1 LKSNKKGDFHFWEPP
16 LLAIVLFAKKTN
28 SGDKKNAPPTL
39 SWRRFVEK
47 LRETKSGASA
57 LLFASVM
64 SACEHAAATLG
75 S

>member
-1 LKSNKKGDFHFWEPP
+1 LHKKQTQ
-16 LLAIVLFAKKTN
+16 A
-28 SGDKKNAPPTL
+28 KKNAPPTL

-57 LLFASVM
+57 FLFASAIKTSKLVF
-64 SACEHAAATLG
+64 AAFG

>member
-1 LKSNKKGDFHFWEPP
+1 MKSNKKGDFHFWEPP
-16 LLAIVLFAKKTN
+16 LLTIVLFAQKTN
-28 SGDKKNAPPTL
+28 SGDKKNAPPTV

-57 LLFASVM
+57 FLFASAIKTSKLVF
-64 SACEHAAATLG
+64 AAFG